1 MPYTK
6 EQLQNGK
13 SVFYNSVRED
23 LRNNYLNVLSGSAE
37 NDFRDSENVLVSFE
51 RIENPLQGIEKLNLD
66 EPVTA
71 QIYQDYVNKDELN
84 LTKSTQNSNL
94 PIYNRG
100 SILNNIINRNISEL
114 LLLNVS
120 QDLPE
125 DVIEGDVVT
134 NEDPFDTT
142 RFLIEDG
149 LKRRFRNLGEFY
161 GRGFTL
167 SNLKTI
173 TQQQL
178 DTIVDGEDL

>member
-51 RIENPLQGIEKLNLD
+51 RIENPLQGIEKVNLD

-84 LTKSTQNSNL
+84 LTTSTQNSNL

-114 LLLNVS
+114 LSLNVS
-120 QDLPE
+120 
-125 DVIEGDVVT
+125 
-134 NEDPFDTT
+134 
-142 RFLIEDG
+142 
-149 LKRRFRNLGEFY
+149 
-161 GRGFTL
+161 
-167 SNLKTI
+167 
-173 TQQQL
+173 
-178 DTIVDGEDL
+178 

>member
-13 SVFYNSVRED
+13 SVFYNSIRED
-23 LRNNYLNVLSGSAE
+23 LRNNYLDVLSGSAE
-37 NDFRDSENVLVSFE
+37 NDFRDSDGVL
-51 RIENPLQGIEKLNLD
+51 D
-66 EPVTA
+66 
-71 QIYQDYVNKDELN
+71 VN
-84 LTKSTQNSNL
+84 
-94 PIYNRG
+94 
-100 SILNNIINRNISEL
+100 
-114 LLLNVS
+114 
-120 QDLPE
+120 
-125 DVIEGDVVT
+125 EGDVVT
-134 NEDPFDTT
+134 NDDPFDTT
-142 RFLIEDG
+142 RFLIEDR